1 MDFTLLMNAVIAGLL
16 LGACS
21 GQSNNEGSDTANTS
35 QAQQA
40 PAPSAVTGTVG
51 LADPA
56 VQVTPQAKLD
66 LTLMDVTQQPGVP
79 VNSQSFAP
87 PQIPQKFEISF
98 DPKQIKATDIYVLQ
112 AKMENDGRVYSTT
125 LQTPVLTHGAPANV
139 NLQLVAEPTAAD
151 KMLSDFKTMQSRIG
165 GMKMTQGTAS
175 NDQAS
180 RGWQVF
186 SDKDGV
192 EFIRELV
199 DKGDKG
205 NYTSTDYAYQNGN
218 PWVVVQ
224 ETSPKKGAPI
234 SSTDRAGWDQNGE
247 LVLKQHEENGK
258 VSELSHDAASALHD
272 QAEALYKKF
281 NKKPKH

>member
-1 MDFTLLMNAVIAGLL
+1 MRKLALPLVTAGLL
-16 LGACS
+16 LGGC
-21 GQSNNEGSDTANTS
+21 GGTSNNSGNDTTG
-35 QAQQA
+35 QPQRA
-40 PAPSAVTGTVG
+40 PIPSAVTGTVT
-51 LADPA
+51 LADTS

-87 PQIPQKFEISF
+87 PQMPQQFNIGF
-98 DPKQIKATDIYVLQ
+98 DPKQIKAADIYVLQ
-112 AKMENDGRVYSTT
+112 AKMENDGRSYSTT
-125 LQTPVLTHGAPANV
+125 LQTPVLTHGAPASV

-151 KMLSDFKTMQSRIG
+151 KMLSDFKTLQSRIG

-175 NDQAS
+175 NEQAS

-205 NYTSTDYAYQNGN
+205 NYTSTDYGYQNGR

-224 ETSPKKGAPI
+224 ETSPKKDAPV
-234 SSTDRAGWDQNGE
+234 SSTDRAGWDENGE
-247 LVLKQHEENGK
+247 LVLKQHEEKGK
-258 VSELSHDAASALHD
+258 TSELSHDAASALHD

-281 NKKPKH
+281 NKKKH

>member
-1 MDFTLLMNAVIAGLL
+1 MRKLALPLVIAGLL

-21 GQSNNEGSDTANTS
+21 GQSDNTS
-35 QAQQA
+35 ASTSQPQQA
-40 PAPSAVTGTVG
+40 PMPSSVSGTVT
-51 LADPA
+51 LADTS
-56 VQVTPQAKLD
+56 VQVSPQAKLD
-66 LTLMDVTQQPGVP
+66 LTLTDVTQQPGVT

-87 PQIPQKFEISF
+87 PQMPQRFEIRF
-98 DPKQIKATDIYVLQ
+98 DPAQIKPADIYVLQ

-125 LQTPVLTHGAPANV
+125 LQTPVLTHGAPASV

-151 KMLSDFKTMQSRIG
+151 KMLSDFKSMQSRIG

-175 NDQAS
+175 NEQAS

-186 SDKDGV
+186 SDKNGV

-205 NYTSTDYAYQNGN
+205 NYTSTDYAYQDGR
-218 PWVVVQ
+218 PWVIVQ
-224 ETSPKKGAPI
+224 QTSPKKGAPVQAI
-234 SSTDRAGWDQNGE
+234 DRAGWDENGE

-258 VSELSHDAASALHD
+258 ITELSHDAASALHD
-272 QAEALYKKF
+272 QAEALYKQF
-281 NKKPKH
+281 NKKKH